1 MACVPSLFRFPN
13 AWASNGNQISASPRD
28 DQNFTEEIPSITLLP
43 MNEPSYHMI
52 LACLCLLLQ
61 GCMDQ
66 GENSLNQSAVTPAC
80 VEECED
86 HTFRGNC
93 NTLRE
98 SQGFRQNIFL
108 YGEQRTMGLICM
120 DLDREL
126 YFIVDATLPVLPP
139 NEMHPRYRN
148 MRIGADRL
156 RKKMDPEA
164 FILDRPQNNLIFHI
178 PRDAGELFPVEL
190 LRGVCGI
197 RIKQNDIRF
206 AWD

>member
-1 MACVPSLFRFPN
+1 
-13 AWASNGNQISASPRD
+13 
-28 DQNFTEEIPSITLLP
+28 
-43 MNEPSYHMI
+43 MNDSCYNIM

-61 GCMDQ
+61 GCMNQ
-66 GENSLNQSAVTPAC
+66 EEHSFNQSGVAPAC
-80 VEECED
+80 VEECDD

-93 NTLRE
+93 NKLRV

-156 RKKMDPEA
+156 REKMDPEA
-164 FILDRPQNNLIFHI
+164 FILDRPETDLIFHI
-178 PRDAGELFPVEL
+178 PRDAGEVFPVEL
-190 LRGVCGI
+190 LREVCGI